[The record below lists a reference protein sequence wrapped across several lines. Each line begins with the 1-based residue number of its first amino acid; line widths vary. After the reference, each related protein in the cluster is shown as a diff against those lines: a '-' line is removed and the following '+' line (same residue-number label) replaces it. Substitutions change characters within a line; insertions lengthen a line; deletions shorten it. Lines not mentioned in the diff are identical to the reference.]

1 MSEKIIL
8 SPAQKALKINLDD
21 SIYGSFVETGAGQ
34 EIARQFF
41 RVGSASG
48 TIAKTMSAYDKD
60 FSNAIYGKEKDGRFV
75 CKSRLHKMLEQEYA
89 LLEERLDRDNFPNTR
104 FFTIADTVST
114 VDYKKTTQGNGWIC
128 IRFQLKPESKPNN
141 VIIHV
146 RLHDRTTK
154 SQQETLGVIGTNL
167 LYACFNSKNVMT
179 ILKQLYDNLTRDNVE
194 IDMME
199 VKGPNFKN
207 IDNRLLSLTLVKE
220 RMTDAVIFTPDGKN
234 QQPSDILYKKNILT
248 IRGSFRPVTKVNI
261 DMLNNGLEKFKEN
274 PKVNKEN
281 IQLLFEIT
289 LSNLRMEG
297 EVDRKD
303 FLDRVDILCSLG
315 YTVMISNYKKYYK
328 LIEYLSQFTKLRMG
342 LIIGVDNLLEMFE
355 EKYYRNLNGGIMEA
369 FGIIYTRDIK
379 IYLYPFKKQGDNKIL
394 DSNNIPIHPRVKP
407 LYEYLYRNKRIE
419 DLNYNPEVLGI
430 FSREVLKLIKS
441 CKEGSWEN
449 MVPNGV
455 AEIIKNKSLFGS
467 KCDYTKNKR
476 I

>member
-1 MSEKIIL
+1 MSENIVL
-8 SPAQKALKINLDD
+8 SPEQKALKINLDD

-48 TIAKTMSAYDKD
+48 TIAKTMSAYDKS
-60 FSNAIYGKEKDGRFV
+60 FSNAIYGEEKDGRFV
-75 CKSRLHKMLEQEYA
+75 CKSRLQKMLQQEYT
-89 LLEERLDRDNFPNTR
+89 LLEERLDRNDFANTR

-114 VDYKKTTQGNGWIC
+114 VDYKKTTQGNGWIG
-128 IRFQLKPESKPNN
+128 IRFQVKPQAKPNDI
-141 VIIHV
+141 IIHV
-146 RLHDRTTK
+146 RLHERTTK
-154 SQQETLGVIGTNL
+154 AQQETLGVIGTNL
-167 LYACFNSKNVMT
+167 LYACFNSKNVAT
-179 ILKQLYDNLTRDNVE
+179 ILKQLYDNLTRENVE
-194 IDMME
+194 IDMIE

-220 RMTDAVIFTPDGKN
+220 RMTDAVIFTPDGNN

-261 DMLNNGLEKFKEN
+261 DMLNNGIEKFSQN
-274 PKVNKEN
+274 TKVKKEN

-297 EVDRKD
+297 EVNRKD

-328 LIEYLSQFTKLRMG
+328 LVEYLSKFTKLRMG

-369 FGIIYTRDIK
+369 FGVIYTRDIK
-379 IYLYPFKKQGDNKIL
+379 IYLYPFKRTKDNVIL

-407 LYEYLYRNKRIE
+407 LYQYLYTNRRIE

-449 MVPNGV
+449 MVPDGV
-455 AEIIKNKSLFGS
+455 ADIIKKNSLFGN
-467 KCDYTKNKR
+467 KCNYTNNKKN
-476 I
+476 